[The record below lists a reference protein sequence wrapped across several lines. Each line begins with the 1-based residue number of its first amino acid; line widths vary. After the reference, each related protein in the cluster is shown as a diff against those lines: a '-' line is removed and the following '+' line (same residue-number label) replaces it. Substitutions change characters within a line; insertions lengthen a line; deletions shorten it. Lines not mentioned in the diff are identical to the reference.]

1 MLIGMIVVIKQH
13 CIAIGIRVVVT
24 IINNT
29 IIKISLQFSVSDFK
43 FRVKILMIFSDNE
56 NGF

>member
-1 MLIGMIVVIKQH
+1 MIVVIKQH